1 MIVSLSTLNFWRLSL
16 NLVGMSELAE
26 LLGVSKQTV
35 SNWRVRMANFPSPT
49 AELKSGPVWELKVIT
64 EWAKSAGI
72 QMAPAG
78 TNKPSTAAKK
88 KNSVVVAVVN
98 MKGGVGKST
107 VTANLGWHSAYKKN
121 HKVLLVDLDPQFNL
135 SQYALG
141 RERYQEFLKRNRPS
155 VYDVFEQTSSSPGM
169 RDGHADLNQAVV
181 PVKSWSDG
189 SCLDLIPSRLDLA
202 WTLKSSSYSKIE
214 HLSSFLDPLRKKYNL
229 ILIDCPPTQSMLTDA
244 AYRASNYVLIPVRP
258 EFLSTIGLP
267 LLVKSLEDF
276 KLEHRNRQI
285 EIAGIL
291 FNAVSDTK
299 TEHQRSKHDVMALA
313 KKNQWYVFE
322 NEISY
327 SDSYPKGSREG
338 KPIFLTGYARW
349 DKVNEFENLANEFL
363 ERIGL

>member
-1 MIVSLSTLNFWRLSL
+1 
-16 NLVGMSELAE
+16 
-26 LLGVSKQTV
+26 
-35 SNWRVRMANFPSPT
+35 MANFPAPV
-49 AELKSGPVWELKVIT
+49 AELKSGPVWKRAEII
-64 EWAKSAGI
+64 EWAKSTGVQVATAESSKA
-72 QMAPAG
+72 Q
-78 TNKPSTAAKK
+78 STPRRKT
-88 KNSVVVAVVN
+88 SVVVAVVN

-141 RERYQEFLKRNRPS
+141 RERYQEFLRRKRPS
-155 VYDVFEQTSSSPGM
+155 VYEIFEQTSSSPGM
-169 RDGHADLNQAVV
+169 REAHADLSQAIIQ
-181 PVKSWSDG
+181 VKAWSDG
-189 SCLDLIPSRLDLA
+189 SRLDLVPSRLDLA

-214 HLSSFLDPLRKKYNL
+214 HLSSFLEPLRRKYDL
-229 ILIDCPPTQSMLTDA
+229 VLIDCPPTQSMLTDA
-244 AYRASNYVLIPVRP
+244 AYRASGYVLIPVRP

-276 KLEHRNRQI
+276 QLEHRNKEI

-291 FNAVSDTK
+291 FNAVTISK
-299 TEHQRSKHDVMALA
+299 NEHQKSRNDVMTLA
-313 KKNQWYVFE
+313 KKNGWYVFK

-349 DKVNEFENLANEFL
+349 DKVNEFEALANEFL
-363 ERIGL
+363 QRIGL

>member
-1 MIVSLSTLNFWRLSL
+1 M
-16 NLVGMSELAE
+16 
-26 LLGVSKQTV
+26 LGVSKQTV
-35 SNWRVRMANFPSPT
+35 SNWRARTANFPSPAAT
-49 AELKSGPVWELKVIT
+49 LKSGPVWKQEDIV
-64 EWAKSAGI
+64 EWAKSSGI
-72 QMAPAG
+72 QLATPATG
-78 TNKPSTAAKK
+78 KSAATPKR

-107 VTANLGWHSAYKKN
+107 VTANLGWHSAYKKD

-141 RERYQEFLKRNRPS
+141 REGYQDFLKKKRPS
-155 VYDVFEQTSSSPGM
+155 VYDVFEQTSASPGM
-169 RDGHADLNQAVV
+169 RDGKVDLSQSVLS
-181 PVKSWSDG
+181 VKEWSDG
-189 SCLDLIPSRLDLA
+189 SCIDLVPSRLDLA

-214 HLSSFLDPLRKKYNL
+214 HLSSFLDHLRRKYDL

-244 AYRASNYVLIPVRP
+244 AYRASSKVLIPVRP

-276 KLEHRNRQI
+276 QLEHRNREI

-291 FNAVSDTK
+291 FNAVSPNK
-299 TEHQRSKHDVMALA
+299 PEHQRSRQDVMTLA
-313 KKNQWYVFE
+313 KKNGWYVFK

-349 DKVNEFENLANEFL
+349 DKVNEFEALANEFL
-363 ERIGL
+363 QRIGL

>member
-1 MIVSLSTLNFWRLSL
+1 VD
-16 NLVGMSELAE
+16 LVGTSELAE
-26 LLGVSKQTV
+26 MLGVSKQTV
-35 SNWRVRMANFPSPT
+35 SNWRVRMANFPSPA
-49 AELKSGPVWELKVIT
+49 AELKSGPVWNRQEIAD
-64 EWAKSAGI
+64 WAKSAGV
-72 QMAPAG
+72 QVAVPGAG
-78 TNKPSTAAKK
+78 KPSATPKR

-141 RERYQEFLKRNRPS
+141 RERYQEFLRKKRPS
-155 VYDVFEQTSSSPGM
+155 VYDVFEQTSASPGM
-169 RDGHADLNQAVV
+169 RDAQVDLSQAVLQ
-181 PVKSWSDG
+181 VKAWADG
-189 SCLDLIPSRLDLA
+189 SRLDLVPSRLDLA

-214 HLSSFLDPLRKKYNL
+214 HLSSFLDPLRRKYDL

-244 AYRASNYVLIPVRP
+244 AYRASSNVLIPVRP

-276 KLEHRNRQI
+276 QLEHRNREI
-285 EIAGIL
+285 GIAGIL
-291 FNAVSDTK
+291 FNAVSGGK
-299 TEHQRSKHDVMALA
+299 IEHQKSRQDVMALA
-313 KKNQWYVFE
+313 KKNGWYVFK

-349 DKVNEFENLANEFL
+349 DKVNEFEALANEFL
-363 ERIGL
+363 QRIGL